1 MMPLDDEAFDKAV
14 DAALGDQLRADKAVC
29 RKLWATLAES
39 PFWRHV
45 GSDKVA
51 ARSWR
56 TAGDTIASIV
66 GGSYLDWYDCA
77 MPENHADIL
86 TVLHAFNWEPC
97 DGESEA
103 FNETSE
109 WLRSVRGAG
118 TS

>member
-1 MMPLDDEAFDKAV
+1 MLNGDEAFDKMIE
-14 DAALGDQLRADKAVC
+14 AALGDQLRSNKDVC
-29 RKLWATLAES
+29 RKLWATLAEN

-56 TAGDTIASIV
+56 TAGDTIAGIV

-86 TVLHAFNWEPC
+86 TALRAFNWEPC
-97 DGESEA
+97 DGDTEE
-103 FNETSE
+103 FNDADD
-109 WLRSVRGAG
+109 WLKAVHGAG
-118 TS
+118 A